1 MVEAI
6 GVIAD
11 FARFGSLVG
20 IFAMLALA
28 LNLQWGKTGLF
39 NAGIA
44 GFWGL
49 GAYVASMVVTNP
61 VPSALARPGHW
72 GINQTAFPS
81 LAGVSTSFSVAI
93 VLAAIV
99 AGVLALLIAIPT
111 MRLRADYFAI
121 ATLGLSEIVMNVF
134 VKNLP
139 GITGGVEGI
148 TQVPRPFEFGREA
161 WKTELSYFLLVLGV
175 VIVLFFLL
183 ERLVRSPWGRV
194 LTAVREDEDAAQAL
208 GKDTFS
214 LKLQAFVLGAGI
226 MGMSGAFF
234 AFWLRGVSPPPNL
247 FTAADTFGVWVI
259 VIIGGSGNNRGVL
272 AGAFVVPFLEFFSV
286 RAKDWFS
293 LVDPLAT
300 QIFYFRLIAIGVV
313 LILLIMWRP
322 QGIFPEPK
330 FVAKRPRWVIGR

>member
-1 MVEAI
+1 VVEVT

-11 FARFGSLVG
+11 LASFGALVG

-49 GAYVASMVVTNP
+49 GAYVASMITTNP
-61 VPSALARPGHW
+61 VPTALARPGHW
-72 GINQTAFPS
+72 GIDQAAFP
-81 LAGVSTSFSVAI
+81 AVFGVSTSFSMAI
-93 VLAAIV
+93 VVAAIT
-99 AGVLALLIAIPT
+99 AAVLAFFIAIPT

-121 ATLGLSEIVMNVF
+121 ATLGFAEIVMNVF

-148 TQVPRPFEFGREA
+148 AGVPRPFEFGSEI
-161 WKTELSYFLLVLGV
+161 WKTNLSYFLLVAL
-175 VIVLFFLL
+175 ILVLVFFLL
-183 ERLVRSPWGRV
+183 ERMVRSPWGRV
-194 LTAVREDEDAAQAL
+194 LQAVREDEDAAQAL

-214 LKLQAFVLGAGI
+214 LKLQSFVFGAGI
-226 MGMSGAFF
+226 MGLSGAFF
-234 AFWLRGVSPPPNL
+234 AFWLRGVSPPPNS
-247 FTAADTFGVWVI
+247 FTAADTFAVWVI
-259 VIIGGSGNNRGVL
+259 VIIGGSGNNRGVIV
-272 AGAFVVPFLEFFSV
+272 GAFVVPFLEYFSV
-286 RAKDWFS
+286 RAKDWFQ
-293 LVDPLAT
+293 LGEPLAS

-313 LILLIMWRP
+313 LIVLILWRP

-330 FVAKRPRWVIGR
+330 HVARRPRWVVGR

>member
-1 MVEAI
+1 MVEAVGI
-6 GVIAD
+6 VAD
-11 FARFGSLVG
+11 VASFGALVG

-44 GFWGL
+44 AFWGL
-49 GAYVASMVVTNP
+49 GAYTASMVVTNP
-61 VPSALARPGHW
+61 VPTALARPGHW
-72 GINQTAFPS
+72 GIDQAAFP
-81 LAGVSTSFSVAI
+81 AVFGVSTSFTVAI
-93 VLAAIV
+93 ILAAIA
-99 AGVLALLIAIPT
+99 AGVLAFFIAIPT

-121 ATLGLSEIVMNVF
+121 ATLGFAEIVMNVF

-148 TQVPRPFEFGREA
+148 GGVPQPFEFGAEG
-161 WKTELSYFLLVLGV
+161 WKTNLSYFLLVASV
-175 VIVLFFLL
+175 VVVLFFLL

-194 LTAVREDEDAAQAL
+194 LQAVREDEDAAQAL

-214 LKLQAFVLGAGI
+214 LKLQSFVLGAGI
-226 MGMSGAFF
+226 MGLSGAFF
-234 AFWLRGVSPPPNL
+234 AFWLRGVSPPPNS
-247 FTAADTFGVWVI
+247 FTAADTFAVWVI

-272 AGAFVVPFLEFFSV
+272 AGAFVVPFLEYFSV
-286 RAKDWFS
+286 RAKSWFD
-293 LVDPLAT
+293 LQEPLAS

-330 FVAKRPRWVIGR
+330 HVAKRPRWVIGR